1 MPYSTAPVL
10 YARMHKLCS
19 YAHLPCLE
27 GITKAGPDGL
37 TNGKDNKNTQ
47 KAQNIFHLPWTREG
61 LMQIQP
67 ILWADTLHI
76 EPPQQEGGC
85 SVSHT
90 PLFVFPGSG
99 EGQHRKGL
107 LQLPSLLPN

>member
-10 YARMHKLCS
+10 YARNAQLCS

-27 GITKAGPDGL
+27 GITKVGPDGL

-47 KAQNIFHLPWTREG
+47 KAQNIFRLPWTREG

-67 ILWADTLHI
+67 ILWTDTLHT
-76 EPPQQEGGC
+76 EPPQQEGLLC
-85 SVSHT
+85 EPHPSVC
-90 PLFVFPGSG
+90 
-99 EGQHRKGL
+99 
-107 LQLPSLLPN
+107 PSWLWERAA